1 VRRRGVALAAALPLA
16 LASCGY
22 STKRLTRVEGV
33 STIAVAQFE
42 NDTYR
47 RDLEF
52 RLTQAVAQEV
62 RARTSFRIASPASAD
77 AVLTGT
83 IRSAETTML
92 LEDRDTHDPISQRF
106 RWVVDARL
114 VDRSGRVLREWRAI
128 DRSDYTEGRFGE
140 SLDASA
146 TDTLARLLAE
156 QVVQGLERPIGS
168 PETVPPAPVPRRV
181 RR

>member
-1 VRRRGVALAAALPLA
+1 VTGRRTASLALAL

-22 STKRLTRVEGV
+22 SSKRLTRVEGV
-33 STIAVAQFE
+33 HTIAVAQFE

-62 RARTSFRIASPASAD
+62 RARTSFRIASPESAD
-77 AVLTGT
+77 AVLTGK
-83 IRSAETTML
+83 ILSAETSL
-92 LEDRDTHDPISQRF
+92 LIEESDTHDPIEQRF

-114 VDRSGRVLREWRAI
+114 LDRRTGRVLREWRAV
-128 DRSDYTEGRFGE
+128 DRSDWTEGRFGE

-146 TDTLARLLAE
+146 TDVLARLLAE

-168 PETVPPAPVPRRV
+168 SETVPPAPIPPRT

>member
-1 VRRRGVALAAALPLA
+1 VRVALLGATLLA

-22 STKRLTRVEGV
+22 SSRRLTRVEGV
-33 STIAVAQFE
+33 RTLAVVQFE

-62 RARTSFRIASPASAD
+62 RARTSFRIASPGSAD

-83 IRSAETTML
+83 IRAAETNL
-92 LEDRDTHDPISQRF
+92 LIEERDTGLPIEQRF

-114 VDRSGRVLREWRAI
+114 VDRRTGKTLREWRVV
-128 DRSDYTEGRFGE
+128 DRAEWTEGRFRE

-146 TDTLARLLAE
+146 TDLLVRLLAA

-168 PETVPPAPVPRRV
+168 PETVPPAPIAPGIRR
-181 RR
+181 